1 MNTIRRLCDVS
12 AILAPSKNQRLTYL
26 LTYIGWRTFKSTL
39 DMLLLFCAV
48 YKYSYLLLTYFDAL
62 VDGNPSWWWESRR
75 EAGTQARPGWFSAR
89 CRWCVFDLC
98 ERPLGSSSW

>member
-39 DMLLLFCAV
+39 DMLLLFLRRV
-48 YKYSYLLLTYFDAL
+48 QIFLLITYLLT
-62 VDGNPSWWWESRR
+62 
-75 EAGTQARPGWFSAR
+75 
-89 CRWCVFDLC
+89 
-98 ERPLGSSSW
+98 